1 VPDQR
6 RLPGQASLANSA
18 RSPYPTR
25 AVVVF
30 LSLMTIILITRY
42 YVPDRAFRDMPW
54 LLVLALIPVLPWLI
68 TWAQGMFSILKV
80 GPVEMT
86 FLQIG
91 ISVENVAQDLLAI
104 SRDQSGNVPP
114 IRKIAENMTSYA
126 EVVVEKTRE
135 ITASR
140 IPVLPIDLGNGNRWL
155 LPNLYFLAAL
165 LESTTRVDLVIFT
178 QSTGSQHDQQ
188 RFVGTCSPEGLRVR
202 LGLASPSLE
211 KARQQTLEPRKCLQ
225 IDFWSNLKELVDETE
240 KPQWMTVQYLA
251 KLLGQDMQQDR
262 IEANE
267 VDTKSAKLKV
277 IFARQRFIPVVSSTE
292 VEAVTDQY
300 GSALN
305 VARSVLSR

>member
-140 IPVLPIDLGNGNRWL
+140 IPVPAHRFRQRQQVAAAEPLFPRGLARINDTRGPGHLHPID
-155 LPNLYFLAAL
+155 
-165 LESTTRVDLVIFT
+165 
-178 QSTGSQHDQQ
+178 
-188 RFVGTCSPEGLRVR
+188 
-202 LGLASPSLE
+202 
-211 KARQQTLEPRKCLQ
+211 RK
-225 IDFWSNLKELVDETE
+225 
-240 KPQWMTVQYLA
+240 PA
-251 KLLGQDMQQDR
+251 
-262 IEANE
+262 
-267 VDTKSAKLKV
+267 
-277 IFARQRFIPVVSSTE
+277 
-292 VEAVTDQY
+292 
-300 GSALN
+300 
-305 VARSVLSR
+305 